1 MTGLRVTVVSDDL
14 LLGRGMTAVLDGL
27 PIVAAVRLVGTAE
40 AAEARG
46 DDAVVV
52 IPAAGSG
59 RAAVPHAARTLILLD
74 DPSAATA
81 EPPRPSTPDETP
93 RPSAADGPPPRPD
106 TDKCAPPPDTAD
118 GTPRH
123 DIDAGTP
130 RPDAVLPVR
139 GLRADVLE
147 ATLRR
152 LCPRPAPPETLLS
165 ERERETLGHLADGL
179 TNRQIA
185 RRMGISEHGV
195 KRHIAM
201 IMARLGCANRTSAV
215 TTAIHYGIIDARRTP
230 GRRAASSAPPC
241 AATSTAVP

>member
-59 RAAVPHAARTLILLD
+59 RAAVPHAARMLILLD

-81 EPPRPSTPDETP
+81 EPARPSAPDETP

-106 TDKCAPPPDTAD
+106 TAD
-118 GTPRH
+118 GRH
-123 DIDAGTP
+123 DIDDGAP

-152 LCPRPAPPETLLS
+152 LCPRPAPSETLLS

-215 TTAIHYGIIDARRTP
+215 TTAIRYGIIDARRTP